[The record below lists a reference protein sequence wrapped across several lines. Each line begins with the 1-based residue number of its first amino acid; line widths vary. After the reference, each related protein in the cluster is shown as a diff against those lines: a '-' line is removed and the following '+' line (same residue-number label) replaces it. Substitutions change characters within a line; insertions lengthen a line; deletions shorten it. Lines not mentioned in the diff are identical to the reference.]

1 MSQMSTGGTSTV
13 WGTRDPRKSASSRG
27 RGKAGA
33 PRVSAKVAIFYIAL
47 FLAALIWLTPVITL
61 VLTALKDAGDFAI
74 NGAFSLPKS
83 IRWANFSEAWQTGVG
98 NYFWNSVIVTA
109 VKVPIGILIESM
121 AAFALT
127 HMQFR
132 WANKVFVY
140 VLIGLIVPMQ
150 MTLVPLTLLM
160 NALNLIDTLTGLIIL
175 YIGFGVPFGVLV
187 MRGYFRTLPPAIIEA
202 ARIDGC
208 SWFRIFYR
216 IALPLALPA
225 VVSLC
230 ILDGVATWNEFI
242 LAQIFLRSDELR
254 TLPLGLVQFSTQ
266 FSTQYDQLAAAV
278 LISVAPVMLVFL
290 LFQRYFVT
298 GMGGAVK

>member
-1 MSQMSTGGTSTV
+1 MNQMLEKNGQLPG
-13 WGTRDPRKSASSRG
+13 KSL
-27 RGKAGA
+27 K
-33 PRVSAKVAIFYIAL
+33 RVFFYVAL
-47 FLAALIWLTPVITL
+47 VLVALIWFTPVITL
-61 VLTALKDAGDFAI
+61 VLTALKDAGDFAV

-83 IRWANFSEAWQTGVG
+83 IQWSNFSDAWQAGVQ
-98 NYFWNSVIVTA
+98 NYFWNSVIVTG
-109 VKVPIGILIESM
+109 VKVPIGIGLESL

-127 HMQFR
+127 HMHFK
-132 WANKVFVY
+132 WAERVFTY
-140 VLIGLIVPMQ
+140 ILIGLIVPMQ

-160 NALNLIDTLTGLIIL
+160 NALNLIDTLTGLTIL

-187 MRGYFRTLPPAIIEA
+187 MRGFFRTIPIAIIEA
-202 ARIDGC
+202 ARLDGC

-278 LISVAPVMLVFL
+278 LISVMPIVLVFL
-290 LFQRYFVT
+290 FFQRYFIT
-298 GMGGAVK
+298 GMRGAVK

>member
-1 MSQMSTGGTSTV
+1 MSQQISRNALLPGETKTV
-13 WGTRDPRKSASSRG
+13 
-27 RGKAGA
+27 
-33 PRVSAKVAIFYIAL
+33 IF
-47 FLAALIWLTPVITL
+47 FVALILATLLWLAPVITL
-61 VLTALKDAGDFAI
+61 ILTALKDAGDFAV
-74 NGAFSLPKS
+74 NGAFSLPKF
-83 IRWANFSEAWQTGVG
+83 IRWANFSEAWETGVK
-98 NYFWNSVIVTA
+98 NYFWNSVIVTSF
-109 VKVPIGILIESM
+109 KVPIGIILESM

-127 HMQFR
+127 HMHFK
-132 WANKVFVY
+132 WADRIFTY
-140 VLIGLIVPMQ
+140 ILIGLIVPMQ

-160 NALNLIDTLTGLIIL
+160 NALNLIDTLTGLTIL

-187 MRGYFRTLPPAIIEA
+187 MRGFFRTLPVAIIEA

-208 SWFRIFYR
+208 SWFKIFYR

-278 LISVAPVMLVFL
+278 LISVVPIVLVFL
-290 LFQRYFVT
+290 FFQRYFVA

>member
-1 MSQMSTGGTSTV
+1 MSQSLLQNASVPG
-13 WGTRDPRKSASSRG
+13 KS
-27 RGKAGA
+27 
-33 PRVSAKVAIFYIAL
+33 KVTLFYVVLILATL
-47 FLAALIWLTPVITL
+47 FWLAPVITL
-61 VLTALKDAGDFAI
+61 ILTALKDAGDFAV

-83 IRWANFSEAWQTGVG
+83 IRWANFSEAWETGVK
-98 NYFWNSVIVTA
+98 NYFWNSVIVTGF
-109 VKVPIGILIESM
+109 KVPIGIVLESM

-127 HMQFR
+127 HMHFK
-132 WANKVFVY
+132 WADRVFTY
-140 VLIGLIVPMQ
+140 ILIGLIVPMQ

-160 NALNLIDTLTGLIIL
+160 NALNLIDTLTGLTIL

-187 MRGYFRTLPPAIIEA
+187 MRGFFRTVPVAIIEA

-278 LISVAPVMLVFL
+278 LISVVPIVLVFL
-290 LFQRYFVT
+290 FFQRYFVA